1 MQQLTNV
8 DRYWSEKTVKSEYF
22 KSRQEADLHTSWR
35 LNMYP
40 FYKEFMALGEAH
52 KDEIILDYG
61 CGPGNDVIHFMK
73 TGAKKIIGMDIS
85 DKALSLAKHYISLYP
100 ESKIPIEFIKIIDG
114 ATTIPLESESVDYI
128 ICSGVLHHVSNP
140 TNILK
145 EFFRILKKGSYTRIM
160 VYNHNSIFFH
170 VYVAYQL
177 GGGFGVNNIDEVFKR
192 STDGVNCPIS
202 KAYLPDEFIEMCE
215 GIGFKTEF
223 IGGYFSSIDSVLY
236 LNKYKQKLLN
246 DPNIREEHKIFVNEI
261 KIDNV
266 GFPVYNG
273 KYCGIGGVYKLQ
285 K

>member
-1 MQQLTNV
+1 MKQLTEV
-8 DRYWSEKTVKSEYF
+8 DKYWSIMTVKSEYW
-22 KSRQEADLHTSWR
+22 KSRQEADAHAIWR

-40 FYKEFMALGEAH
+40 FYKEFMALREMH

-61 CGPGNDVIHFMK
+61 CGPGNDIIHFMK

-145 EFFRILKKGSYTRIM
+145 EFFRILKKNSYIRIM
-160 VYNHNSIFFH
+160 VYNRNSIFFH
-170 VYVAYQL
+170 MYVAYQL
-177 GGGFGVNNIDEVFKR
+177 GGGFGVNNIEEVFRR

-202 KAYLPDEFIEMCE
+202 KAYHPNEFIEMCE
-215 GIGFKTEF
+215 GVGFKTEF
-223 IGGYFSSIDSVLY
+223 IGGYFSSIDSVSY
-236 LNKYKQKLLN
+236 LNKNKQKLLN